1 MTRYKM
7 DARSGT
13 AERPPCSFHTDLPHG
28 GPDSS
33 RRAGWFH
40 VAHGEMARPP
50 GVVNADNLTCVT
62 KGAYMIRAL
71 NSLGRRATFAKVLL
85 FGVFLLGLCSAAM
98 AEDYVVVANKSVGAG
113 SLSNGVVLAIF
124 FGDK

>member
-13 AERPPCSFHTDLPHG
+13 AESPPCSFHTDLPHG

-50 GVVNADNLTCVT
+50 GVVNADNLTSVT

-71 NSLGRRATFAKVLL
+71 NSLGRRAFFVLVLL
-85 FGVFLLGLCSAAM
+85 FGVFLLGLCLVVL
-98 AEDYVVVANKSVGAG
+98 VVVF
-113 SLSNGVVLAIF
+113 VVVVFL
-124 FGDK
+124 